1 MGVIDRLVYE
11 VGYDV
16 DKSSF
21 NNVKKGVSDVSGAF
35 KRMATF
41 AAAAGAAIIGFT
53 ALTTTQEAEMQRL
66 ANAMGVGGDTM
77 DAFGN
82 EMKKIGGTTE
92 NFLDLIEETSNKI
105 GEMKGLGE
113 FNTLEESLGILNLRF
128 EDLEKLA
135 PEKQFEAITKAALAM
150 EDQQKAVTAV
160 DMLMS
165 GEANKL
171 ISSLRAQGLSY
182 DDVIRKQKML
192 TFQTEESRQNSLR
205 FANGLN
211 DLMRVISSLA
221 KFVAGEL
228 GDVMS
233 TTVSQFTEWA
243 VANKEVIASG
253 IKEFVRGLATVIS
266 GLWTAFSALGRVI
279 SLVIDALGGLG
290 SVIRLLIAGGV
301 VFGVLKVAQAVAFI
315 GIAAVQ
321 AGGKLALLIKG
332 FRILRNLLLIGA
344 LVAIFEDL
352 VGWINGTD
360 SAMGRLVGSFD
371 TWLVQAGE
379 GLKQLGSL
387 IIDALLLPINAVIGA
402 VNLLISGL
410 NMIPGI
416 DTDLIKTITSGDV
429 TGGYLNGQASLK
441 DFSSQVVQNI
451 AGSSSASTSNQI
463 AITVNATGDATDIAR
478 AVSREIE
485 STFQSTNTSLQ
496 TTHK

>member
-21 NNVKKGVSDVSGAF
+21 DNVKKGVSDISGAF
-35 KRMATF
+35 KRMASF
-41 AAAAGAAIIGFT
+41 AAMAGTAIIGFT

-66 ANAMGVGGDTM
+66 ANAMGVSGDTM

-128 EDLEKLA
+128 EDLERLS

-171 ISSLRAQGLSY
+171 ISSLRAQGLTY
-182 DDVIRKQKML
+182 DDVIRKQKIL
-192 TFQTEESRQNSLR
+192 TFQTDESRQNSLK

-211 DLMRVISSLA
+211 DLMRVVSSLA
-221 KFVAGEL
+221 KFIAGEL
-228 GDVMS
+228 GGVMS
-233 TTVSQFTEWA
+233 DMVAQFTDWA

-253 IKEFVRGLATVIS
+253 IKEFVKGLASLVS
-266 GLWTAFSALGRVI
+266 GLWTIFSALGRVI
-279 SLVIDALGGLG
+279 SVVVGALGGLG
-290 SVIRLLIAGGV
+290 GVIRILIAGGV
-301 VFGVLKVAQAVAFI
+301 VFGIIKVAQAIAFI
-315 GIAAVQ
+315 GIAAKRS
-321 AGGKLALLIKG
+321 AFSMKMLNKA
-332 FRILRNLLLIGA
+332 FRTMRNLLLIGA
-344 LVAIFEDL
+344 LIAIFEDL
-352 VGWINGTD
+352 IGWINGAD

-371 TWLVQAGE
+371 TWKVDAIAG
-379 GLKQLGSL
+379 LRQLGSM
-387 IIDALLLPINAVIGA
+387 IVEALLMPINLVIKSVRGLVGIMNKIPGMDIGA
-402 VNLLISGL
+402 PELIQ
-410 NMIPGI
+410 P
-416 DTDLIKTITSGDV
+416 GDV
-429 TGGYLNGQASLK
+429 
-441 DFSSQVVQNI
+441 FSGI
-451 AGSSSASTSNQI
+451 AGQTSIADMSKQALGFNTPNSTVNNAVDI
-463 AITVNATGDATDIAR
+463 VVNATGNAADIAKE
-478 AVSREIE
+478 VGREIE
-485 STFQSTNTSLQ
+485 RVFESTNSSLQ
-496 TTHK
+496 TVNK